1 MGAVP
6 KRRISSSHRRHR
18 RSHWKAR
25 VRQLVTCPQCGA
37 PVRPHHVCLACGTYR
52 GVEVIEIEEK
62 E

>member
-6 KRRISSSHRRHR
+6 KRRISSRRRRNR
-18 RSHWKAR
+18 RSHWKLTAP
-25 VRQLVTCPQCGA
+25 QLVTCPQCGA

-52 GVEVIEIEEK
+52 GTQVIETEE